1 MRFRTR
7 VVLEVCWIRM
17 KGKKTKEMPKATKL
31 ERGGGWIASFANGG
45 GILDG
50 IITHHT
56 VEIRWMY
63 ISRKKVALQHHAKH
77 LEIFGAHSGW
87 IMVHKNGH
95 IEKFQS
101 TEKTPPFDD
110 KVTGVQSKDV
120 VVSSEPAISARIFL
134 PKIQDPTRKLPVLFY
149 VHGGGFCFES
159 AFSPKLHNYV
169 TTLSS
174 EADVIAVSVEY
185 RLAPEHPIPAC
196 YEDSWAAL
204 QWVAS
209 HAKGN
214 GPEAWL
220 NEHADLDTVFVAGDS
235 AGGNISHYLASRV
248 GSDGLP
254 GVKLVGAVLVHP
266 YFGGTDDDKMWLYMY
281 PGNGGLQ
288 DPKLKPAVEDL
299 ARLGCERVLVFV
311 AQKDHLRE
319 VGWSYY
325 EELKKSGWGGNVE
338 IVENEG
344 EKHCFHIENLSYV
357 KAQALI
363 KRFVS
368 FLKEG

>member
-1 MRFRTR
+1 
-7 VVLEVCWIRM
+7 M
-17 KGKKTKEMPKATKL
+17 K
-31 ERGGGWIASFANGG
+31 ASFMANSLNLLLLRPSFPHFQCLFLRPSSYPRPRFKTRFYANYPSQNMDSQTTQNQ
-45 GILDG
+45 IL
-50 IITHHT
+50 H
-56 VEIRWMY
+56 EFRFF
-63 ISRKKVALQHHAKH
+63 R
-77 LEIFGAHSGW
+77 
-87 IMVHKNGH
+87 VHKNGH

-101 TEKTPPFDD
+101 TDKTPPFDD

-204 QWVAS
+204 QWVAA
-209 HAKGN
+209 HANRN

-220 NEHADLDTVFVAGDS
+220 NEHADLDRVFVAGDS

-325 EELKKSGWGGNVE
+325 EELKKSGWGGSVE

-344 EKHCFHIENLSYV
+344 QGHCFHIEDLSYV

-368 FLKEG
+368 FLKED